1 MHGNSEHTR
10 RRRGAQGRRRREDGF
25 TLVEMLI
32 SLLIMTGAFVAIAG
46 AIPLASL
53 LHRSSLEQERALA
66 LAQYQ
71 LEYFLTNPGPYPGDS
86 GTTAAFANS
95 SEFPSGYTGAYA
107 AYSFA
112 PGSGLTVIVVSVKP
126 PHAPAIELSA
136 IDTTYSNI
144 VF

>member
-10 RRRGAQGRRRREDGF
+10 RRRGSQGRGGREDGF

-32 SLLIMTGAFVAIAG
+32 SLLILTGAFVAIAG

-86 GTTAAFANS
+86 GATEAFANS
-95 SEFPSGYTGAYA
+95 SQFPSGYTGAYA

-112 PGSGLTVIVVSVKP
+112 SGSGLTVIVVSVKP
-126 PHAPAIELSA
+126 PHAPAVKLSA

>member
-10 RRRGAQGRRRREDGF
+10 RPRGAQGRGRREDGF

-32 SLLIMTGAFVAIAG
+32 ALLILMGAFVAIAG

-66 LAQYQ
+66 LAQDQ
-71 LEYFLTNPGPYPGDS
+71 MEYFLTNPGPYPGDS
-86 GTTAAFANS
+86 GATGSFVNFS
-95 SEFPSGYTGAYA
+95 KFPAGYTGAYA

-112 PGSGLTVIVVSVKP
+112 QGSDLTLIVVSVKP

-136 IDTTYSNI
+136 IDTTFSNG